1 MLRRSIMLFGICTVA
16 TLFVACAHAQINFF
30 FTTVRTGGTPSGSS
44 PWATLTMQ
52 DIAGGVQI
60 TLDHNATSTS
70 GQFISELNLLF
81 SRVPT
86 SFNTLS
92 DPFVSSINLRNYID
106 AGMSFNAEIRF
117 KVAPPTSRLLPGSSS
132 TFQLFGVSTSDF
144 SGLNNSAMIHMQG
157 LSGGG
162 SSKLI
167 APEPASMVALGVGL
181 ASLVGLRC
189 RKRAVR

>member
-30 FTTVRTGGTPSGSS
+30 FTTVHSGDTPSGSP

-52 DIAGGVQI
+52 DIPGGVQI
-60 TLDHNATSTS
+60 TLNHSTTSAS
-70 GQFISELNLLF
+70 GQFISKLNLLF
-81 SRVPT
+81 NSVPT
-86 SFNTLS
+86 SFNTLN

-106 AGMSFNAEIRF
+106 AGLPFNAEIRF
-117 KVAPPTSRLLPGSSS
+117 KVAPPANRLLPGSSS

-144 SGLNNSAMIHMQG
+144 AGLNTSAMIRMQG
-157 LSGGG
+157 LLDGG

-167 APEPASMVALGVGL
+167 APEPASMAALGVGL
-181 ASLVGLRC
+181 ASMVGLRR
-189 RKRAVR
+189 RKRALR